1 MCYNQPMKRLTVF
14 IICILLLASGC
25 AKKEEKA
32 SLFAVDPL
40 NGGTEAGEAALP
52 GPKGIA
58 GLEAA
63 SAAEP
68 ASTADPEAA
77 PSPAVA
83 VTGTAAY
90 VFDGAEGPTLY
101 GAAAYEN
108 TGNCP
113 VIITNAALS
122 FNVGGT
128 AYQYSFVPIMNDK
141 TVVLPGETSFVAF
154 WHKDSSLTPGT
165 AAAMTASLDC
175 AKAEGRDVTVYAK
188 DIFLADNYPG
198 FTTMTGTLSSDGE
211 CDLNLVYIGFYDSSD
226 NFIGVWHFT
235 KNAPMDGSDSKSFSI
250 HMKELPID
258 GLAEKAA
265 SVKVIGIGF

>member
-40 NGGTEAGEAALP
+40 NGGAKTDEAVLP

-83 VTGTAAY
+83 VTSTAAY

-154 WHKDSSLTPGT
+154 WHKDSSLTP
-165 AAAMTASLDC
+165 AQ
-175 AKAEGRDVTVYAK
+175 
-188 DIFLADNYPG
+188 PQ
-198 FTTMTGTLSSDGE
+198 
-211 CDLNLVYIGFYDSSD
+211 
-226 NFIGVWHFT
+226 
-235 KNAPMDGSDSKSFSI
+235 P
-250 HMKELPID
+250 
-258 GLAEKAA
+258 
-265 SVKVIGIGF
+265 

>member
-1 MCYNQPMKRLTVF
+1 MKRRPLR
-14 IICILLLASGC
+14 
-25 AKKEEKA
+25 
-32 SLFAVDPL
+32 SLPPRQTL
-40 NGGTEAGEAALP
+40 
-52 GPKGIA
+52 
-58 GLEAA
+58 GLRLHLQ
-63 SAAEP
+63 SL
-68 ASTADPEAA
+68 
-77 PSPAVA
+77 SP
-83 VTGTAAY
+83 AAY

-226 NFIGVWHFT
+226 NLIGVWHFT

-258 GLAEKAA
+258 GLAEKT
-265 SVKVIGIGF
+265 SGVKVIGIGF

>member
-1 MCYNQPMKRLTVF
+1 MKRLTVF

-40 NGGTEAGEAALP
+40 NGGAKTDEAALP
-52 GPKGIA
+52 GPKGAA
-58 GLEAA
+58 GLETAP
-63 SAAEP
+63 AAEP
-68 ASTADPEAA
+68 AATADPGAA
-77 PSPAVA
+77 PSPAVT

-128 AYQYSFVPIMNDK
+128 A
-141 TVVLPGETSFVAF
+141 
-154 WHKDSSLTPGT
+154 
-165 AAAMTASLDC
+165 
-175 AKAEGRDVTVYAK
+175 
-188 DIFLADNYPG
+188 
-198 FTTMTGTLSSDGE
+198 
-211 CDLNLVYIGFYDSSD
+211 
-226 NFIGVWHFT
+226 
-235 KNAPMDGSDSKSFSI
+235 
-250 HMKELPID
+250 
-258 GLAEKAA
+258 
-265 SVKVIGIGF
+265 

>member
-40 NGGTEAGEAALP
+40 NGGAKTDEAALP

-58 GLEAA
+58 GLETAP
-63 SAAEP
+63 AAEP
-68 ASTADPEAA
+68 AATADPGAV
-77 PSPAVA
+77 PSPAVTL
-83 VTGTAAY
+83 TGTAAY

-113 VIITNAALS
+113 VIITNATLS

-175 AKAEGRDVTVYAK
+175 AKAEGRDVTV
-188 DIFLADNYPG
+188 
-198 FTTMTGTLSSDGE
+198 
-211 CDLNLVYIGFYDSSD
+211 
-226 NFIGVWHFT
+226 
-235 KNAPMDGSDSKSFSI
+235 
-250 HMKELPID
+250 
-258 GLAEKAA
+258 
-265 SVKVIGIGF
+265 

>member
-1 MCYNQPMKRLTVF
+1 MKRLTVF

-40 NGGTEAGEAALP
+40 NGGAKTDEAALP

-58 GLEAA
+58 GLETAP
-63 SAAEP
+63 AAEP

-77 PSPAVA
+77 PSPAVV

-141 TVVLPGETSFVAF
+141 TVVLPGETCLLYTSPSPRD
-154 WHKDSSLTPGT
+154 KRLP
-165 AAAMTASLDC
+165 ASI
-175 AKAEGRDVTVYAK
+175 AQR
-188 DIFLADNYPG
+188 P
-198 FTTMTGTLSSDGE
+198 
-211 CDLNLVYIGFYDSSD
+211 
-226 NFIGVWHFT
+226 
-235 KNAPMDGSDSKSFSI
+235 
-250 HMKELPID
+250 
-258 GLAEKAA
+258 KAA
-265 SVKVIGIGF
+265 TLPYTQRTFSWPTTTPASPP

>member
-32 SLFAVDPL
+32 SLFAV
-40 NGGTEAGEAALP
+40 
-52 GPKGIA
+52 
-58 GLEAA
+58 
-63 SAAEP
+63 AEP
-68 ASTADPEAA
+68 AATADPGAA
-77 PSPAVA
+77 PSPAVTL
-83 VTGTAAY
+83 TGTAAY

-154 WHKDSSLTPGT
+154 WHKDSSL
-165 AAAMTASLDC
+165 DC

-226 NFIGVWHFT
+226 NLIGVWHFT

-258 GLAEKAA
+258 GLAEKTS